1 MCTCL
6 RHNGA
11 NPKLGVKEGKGVFL
25 EAYGKWLVYHTD
37 RHRNLLHVTFT
48 NSHDCSHLTKPQ
60 HLSHLVRVFPKYFVV
75 VTSETKAISIVN
87 SCNCC
92 WLLHI
97 RLGWSCMW
105 KAIQ

>member
-1 MCTCL
+1 MASKQGQNDFMCTCL

-11 NPKLGVKEGKGVFL
+11 NLKFGVKEGKGVFL
-25 EAYGKWLVYHTD
+25 I
-37 RHRNLLHVTFT
+37 
-48 NSHDCSHLTKPQ
+48 
-60 HLSHLVRVFPKYFVV
+60 RVFPKYFVV

-87 SCNCC
+87 RCNCC